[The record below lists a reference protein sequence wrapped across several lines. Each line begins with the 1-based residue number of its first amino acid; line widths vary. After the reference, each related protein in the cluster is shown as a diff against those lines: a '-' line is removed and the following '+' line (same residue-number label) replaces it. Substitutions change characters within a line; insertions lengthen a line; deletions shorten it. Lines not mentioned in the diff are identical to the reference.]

1 MKREMRG
8 ERILRLIVLDTSV
21 VSYIFN
27 GDSRAN
33 YYVERIRGFTPVISF
48 QTLEETWHGAYARK
62 WGDRRKDELAAH
74 MNRYR
79 VIWPSPHMVRI
90 SANLRSEREKAGR
103 RLSTADAW
111 IAATA
116 ILLECPLASHDRD
129 FSDIPGLEFIRA
141 T

>member
-1 MKREMRG
+1 MKRGMRG

-33 YYVERIRGFTPVISF
+33 YYVERIRGLSPFISF
-48 QTLEETWHGAYARK
+48 QTLEEAWHGAYAGG
-62 WGDRRKDELAAH
+62 WGNRRKDELAAH

-79 VIWPSPHMVRI
+79 VIWPNPPMVQI
-90 SANLRSEREKAGR
+90 SADLRSEREKAGR
-103 RLSTADAW
+103 RLNTADAW

-141 T
+141 P